1 MQRVFLSAPLAFEKG
16 SAVKTAACGR
26 VLGSWGVESSS
37 IPASRGGMW
46 VGHGHGRDRTC
57 RQASSGSFLRPLQ
70 VKYGE
75 LPGLSLSEP
84 RPPTSGPSTFHLPSG
99 SSPTPSSSAA
109 AEPPSYADVGPAW
122 GRSPAHVWCPRPD
135 LVPTLQFTA
144 SPHCPVLVFSAPS
157 TAKSLLSS
165 FSLRLQARRHTW
177 PVWPR
182 LCDLLRITALVCVP
196 PRSFS
201 WTPGWA
207 SDAKSWPNLIP
218 KPDHHVKVSFFLSA
232 CGTGLPPRLTSL
244 LTSSIFSIAHGI

>member
-1 MQRVFLSAPLAFEKG
+1 MA
-16 SAVKTAACGR
+16 TAGIGPADRRPQGPSCGPYKSSTGNFRAC
-26 VLGSWGVESSS
+26 
-37 IPASRGGMW
+37 P
-46 VGHGHGRDRTC
+46 
-57 RQASSGSFLRPLQ
+57 
-70 VKYGE
+70 
-75 LPGLSLSEP
+75 SLSP
-84 RPPTSGPSTFHLPSG
+84 APPHPGPARSTCPLG

-144 SPHCPVLVFSAPS
+144 SPHCPDLVFSAPS

-244 LTSSIFSIAHGI
+244 LTSSIFSIAHGIQDLPLLFPAPSEHGPRATALGVQGSWARCLS